1 MRTHTECPSD
11 SFLAVCF
18 RAANLQ
24 QTVIK
29 MEQSMFYWAA
39 IADSHAVAHYHWNT
53 YNVKEHLAVPCSWEV
68 VKPLQEQL
76 LSEDTC
82 GWLLRLSVLLRE
94 DSLNF
99 KERVSLHSSSRG
111 HCFLHW
117 NLRGTCSKE
126 SRRVFEAW
134 GYSPHFQICFS
145 HFWIWRFL
153 NPFQYFAQRE
163 RWYLLELNPC
173 WEMDLSNPL
182 KAAQCSGRNQRQLL
196 SQWGQLADAK
206 LSAAI
211 LCSNIYKYNQIYL
224 YVHVQIY
231 FFHDSC
237 LFN

>member
-39 IADSHAVAHYHWNT
+39 IADSHAVAYYHWNT
-53 YNVKEHLAVPCSWEV
+53 CNVKEHLAVPCSWEV

-163 RWYLLELNPC
+163 GWYLLELNPC
-173 WEMDLSNPL
+173 WLGNGPQQSIEGCSMQRTQETPALEPMR
-182 KAAQCSGRNQRQLL
+182 AAGRCKVVSSHSMQQY
-196 SQWGQLADAK
+196 
-206 LSAAI
+206 I
-211 LCSNIYKYNQIYL
+211 QI
-224 YVHVQIY
+224 
-231 FFHDSC
+231 
-237 LFN
+237 

>member
-53 YNVKEHLAVPCSWEV
+53 YNVKEHLAVPYSWEV

-173 WEMDLSNPL
+173 WLGNGPQQSIEGCSMQRTQPTPALEPMR
-182 KAAQCSGRNQRQLL
+182 AAGRCKVVSSHSMQQY
-196 SQWGQLADAK
+196 
-206 LSAAI
+206 I
-211 LCSNIYKYNQIYL
+211 QI
-224 YVHVQIY
+224 
-231 FFHDSC
+231 
-237 LFN
+237 